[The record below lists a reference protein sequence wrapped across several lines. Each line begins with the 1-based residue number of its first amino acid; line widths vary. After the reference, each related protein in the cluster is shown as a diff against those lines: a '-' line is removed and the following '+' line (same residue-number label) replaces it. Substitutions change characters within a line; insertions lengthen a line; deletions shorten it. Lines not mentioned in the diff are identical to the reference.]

1 VSRRAAT
8 VILALALLLLLA
20 GGAAWWLGL
29 FRGGSRGG
37 GAVAGVEGRKP
48 ITLPVDLYFPADLTD
63 GGLLRVER
71 RSLATSEAP
80 RDQVHA
86 IVAELLAGPKGEG
99 LTRPLPEGVE
109 VGSVLLAPEGIAFV
123 NLQWKDHEDPPA
135 GGSTAEMQMVYSL
148 VNSITLNVPRV
159 TRVALLWNGTQ
170 RLTFSGHLDTSLPL
184 APDRDLVAR

>member
-1 VSRRAAT
+1 MSRRAAT
-8 VILALALLLLLA
+8 LILALALLLLVA

-29 FRGGSRGG
+29 FGGSSRIGG
-37 GAVAGVEGRKP
+37 SVAGVESRKP
-48 ITLPVDLYFPADLTD
+48 ITLPVDLYFPAEA
-63 GGLLRVER
+63 GLLRAER
-71 RSLATSEAP
+71 RTLDTSEAP

-86 IVAELLAGPKGEG
+86 IVTELLKGPEGAG
-99 LTRPLPEGVE
+99 LARPLPEGVE

-148 VNSITLNVPRV
+148 VNSIALNVPRV
-159 TRVALLWNGTQ
+159 PRVALLWNGTQ

-184 APDRDLVAR
+184 TPDRDLVAR